1 MTKET
6 QSRNLCVET
15 PRRKGK
21 GRKQKIQLQSFYMP
35 GQVSIGRDSGR
46 ANVDIFM
53 EKTFQSNEELQLLQA
68 VPQIH
73 MLSPT
78 TQPEI
83 LVRF

>member
-1 MTKET
+1 
-6 QSRNLCVET
+6 
-15 PRRKGK
+15 
-21 GRKQKIQLQSFYMP
+21 MP